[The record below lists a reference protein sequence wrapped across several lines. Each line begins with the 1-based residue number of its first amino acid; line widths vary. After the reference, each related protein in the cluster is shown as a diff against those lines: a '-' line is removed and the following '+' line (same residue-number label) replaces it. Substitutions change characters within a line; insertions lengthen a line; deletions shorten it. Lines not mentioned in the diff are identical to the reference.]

1 MLPRMRASPR
11 PFAAVLLGASLAVAA
26 VPGAAVLA
34 ADPSPAPS
42 SGSGGAGGGSI
53 LDRGTHCVECYL
65 FWDPTANARAVLDA
79 PVTADA
85 PDWLA
90 TELTAPD
97 GSTVRLADFAGR
109 PVVVELMATWCA
121 SCEDQQQVMRDARVD
136 LPADAVLL
144 SLDVDPAGDPG
155 ALDEYAA
162 ERGFDW
168 TFASAPVPLL
178 RTLAE
183 TFGDDAIN
191 PAATPLLVIDR
202 DGTAWMP
209 PLGHKDRAAIV
220 ELLAG
225 A

>member
-1 MLPRMRASPR
+1 MLPRVRATHR
-11 PFAAVLLGASLAVAA
+11 PLAAFLLGLSVAAAALPGAVA
-26 VPGAAVLA
+26 LA
-34 ADPSPAPS
+34 DDPSPTPS
-42 SGSGGAGGGSI
+42 ASGSGESI
-53 LDRGTHCVECYL
+53 LGRGTHCVECYL

-85 PDWLA
+85 PNWLA
-90 TELTAPD
+90 TDLAAPD

-121 SCEDQQQVMRDARVD
+121 SCEDQQRVLQEARAD

-144 SLDVDPAGDPG
+144 SLDVDPASDPG
-155 ALDEYAA
+155 ALDDYAA
-162 ERGFDW
+162 ARGFDW

-178 RTLAE
+178 RSLAE
-183 TFGDDAIN
+183 AFGDDAIN
-191 PAATPLLVIDR
+191 PAATPILVIDR

>member
-1 MLPRMRASPR
+1 MLPRMRTAPR
-11 PFAAVLLGASLAVAA
+11 PLVAFLLGLSIAAAVLPGGAL
-26 VPGAAVLA
+26 LA
-34 ADPSPAPS
+34 ADPSPAPGA
-42 SGSGGAGGGSI
+42 SGTGGDSI

-65 FWDPTANARAVLDA
+65 FWDPSANARAVLDV

-90 TELTAPD
+90 TDLVAPD
-97 GSTVRLADFAGR
+97 GSMVRLADFAGR

-121 SCEDQQQVMRDARVD
+121 SCEDQQRVLRDARAD

-155 ALDEYAA
+155 ALDDYAA
-162 ERGFDW
+162 ARGFDW

-191 PAATPLLVIDR
+191 PAATPILVIDR

>member
-1 MLPRMRASPR
+1 MLPRMRMSDR
-11 PFAAVLLGASLAVAA
+11 RFAAILVGLWVATASLAGATVVAA
-26 VPGAAVLA
+26 GP
-34 ADPSPAPS
+34 DPSPAPS
-42 SGSGGAGGGSI
+42 ATAGGDSI

-65 FWDPTANARAVLDA
+65 FWDPSANARAVLDA

-85 PDWLA
+85 PEWLA
-90 TELTAPD
+90 TQLTAPD

-121 SCEDQQQVMRDARVD
+121 SCEDQQQVLREARVD

-162 ERGFDW
+162 ARGFDW

-191 PAATPLLVIDR
+191 PAATPILVIDR

-225 A
+225 V

>member
-1 MLPRMRASPR
+1 MLPPMRASPR
-11 PFAAVLLGASLAVAA
+11 PVAAILLGLTVAA
-26 VPGAAVLA
+26 TALPGAVIRA
-34 ADPSPAPS
+34 ADPSPAP
-42 SGSGGAGGGSI
+42 GVAPGDDSI

-65 FWDPTANARAVLDA
+65 FWDPSANARAVLDA
-79 PVTADA
+79 PVTANT
-85 PDWLA
+85 PEWL
-90 TELTAPD
+90 TTDLITPD
-97 GSTVRLADFAGR
+97 GSTVRLSDFAGR

-121 SCEDQQQVMRDARVD
+121 SCEDQQQVLRDARAD

-162 ERGFDW
+162 ARGFDW

-191 PAATPLLVIDR
+191 PAASPLLVIDR